1 MNTPVSDLL
10 HVKGSEVFCTSPD
23 SSIYDAVKQMS
34 ERGVGSLLV
43 CDASKTVQGI
53 VAEHDCRESML
64 RDLNPRHVPVRDIM
78 SAPVLHVEPHTT
90 LEGCMQLM
98 TEKRV
103 RHLPVMDGERL
114 CGMISIGD
122 VVKWLCSERQLEIEN
137 LEKYITGSL

>member
-10 HVKGSEVFCTSPD
+10 LVKGNEVYCVSPD
-23 SSIYDAVKQMS
+23 ASIMDAVKKMS
-34 ERGVGSLLV
+34 ERGAGSLLV
-43 CDASKTVQGI
+43 CDASGTVLGI
-53 VAEHDCRESML
+53 VTEQDCRESML
-64 RDLNPRHVPVRDIM
+64 KDLNPRQVAVREIM

-90 LEGCMQLM
+90 LEQCMQLM

-122 VVKWLCSERQLEIEN
+122 VVKSLCREREIEIVN